1 MEYVI
6 DQLIEQVCEEIA
18 TKDVLDLNAR
28 TETTGAEFQ
37 TIFSENHPFQPS
49 CSD

>member
-18 TKDVLDLNAR
+18 TKDVLD
-28 TETTGAEFQ
+28 Q
-37 TIFSENHPFQPS
+37 THELKHFDWSRVPDNLLRKS
-49 CSD
+49 SVSTVML